1 MSPRVVPNPPIRRV
15 LRPIREFGRVQ
26 ASGGIVLLA
35 CSVVAILWA
44 NAPFGHTY
52 EEFWHTKLS
61 IGVGSAGISWD
72 LRHWI
77 NDGLMVI
84 FFLVVGLEIKREFL
98 VGELADR
105 RRVALPLLAA
115 LGGMV
120 VPAAIYWL
128 INRGTPGEIGWGI
141 PMSID
146 IAFAL
151 GVLALLGNRVP
162 LALRVLVTAVAIIDD
177 IGAILVIAVFYT
189 ARIDLSAAAVGIALL
204 LLLAAAN
211 RAGVRSPLVY
221 GAVGILVWLAFVR
234 SGIHATI
241 AGVLLAFTIPAWVR
255 LDTGSFLAR
264 ARTSLERVEDAA
276 RQGGSVLT
284 DQVQQHAL
292 QDLETSCERAQ
303 APLQRLE
310 HTLHPWVSFAIVPV
324 FALANAGTNLGTL
337 TAEMLLHPVTLG
349 VVLGLILG
357 NQIGIM
363 AFTWATVR
371 LRIAVLPPG
380 ITWAHLYGATW
391 VAGIGFTMS
400 LFIANL
406 AFGEEA
412 LLQAAKMGILI
423 ASPFCGVVG
432 YLLLGRIGRRR
443 PATGVAAPA

>member
-1 MSPRVVPNPPIRRV
+1 MSVRVVPNPPIRRV

-35 CSVVAILWA
+35 CSLVAMLWA
-44 NAPFGHTY
+44 NAPFGNTY

-61 IGVGSAGISWD
+61 VGLGSAAIAWD

-77 NDGLMVI
+77 NDGLMAL
-84 FFLVVGLEIKREFL
+84 FFFVVGLEIKREIL

-105 RRVALPLLAA
+105 RRIALPLLAA
-115 LGGMV
+115 FGGMA
-120 VPAAIYWL
+120 VPALFYAL
-128 INRGTPGEIGWGI
+128 VNLGTPGIVGWGI

-151 GVLALLGNRVP
+151 GVLALLGSRVP

-177 IGAILVIAVFYT
+177 IGAILVIAIFYT

-204 LLLAAAN
+204 VFLAAAN

-221 GAVGILVWLAFVR
+221 GGVGILVWLAFVQ

-241 AGVLLAFTIPAWVR
+241 AGVLLALTIPVWVR
-255 LDTGSFLAR
+255 LDTASFLAR
-264 ARTSLERVEDAA
+264 ARTSLEHVEEAA
-276 RQGGSVLT
+276 QRGGSVLT

-310 HTLHPWVSFAIVPV
+310 HTLHPWVSFGIVPL
-324 FALANAGTNLGTL
+324 FAFANAGTNLGTL
-337 TAEMLLHPVTLG
+337 TAEMLLHPVTVG
-349 VVLGLILG
+349 IVVGLTLG

-363 AFTWATVR
+363 LCTWLTVR
-371 LRIAVLPPG
+371 AGIAVLPPG
-380 ITWAHLYGATW
+380 VTWAHLYGATW

-406 AFGEEA
+406 AFADEE
-412 LLQAAKMGILI
+412 LLQAAKLGILI

-432 YLLLGRIGRRR
+432 YFLLARIGRAR
-443 PATGVAAPA
+443 PAVEVATPG